1 MNKRIKLATAV
12 VALLMVAAIVVTFE
26 ACKKEE
32 AITETTQKT
41 PIAVKNV
48 KTGEMTY
55 NLTAQKIQKYLKE
68 TSFEKNDS
76 YIVESFEIT
85 SFDTN
90 DPQKE
95 FVVLSVIDTDSEVS
109 NKTFFNDAFLKTE
122 TKNDSVLYY
131 FADNVRSGN
140 FSFINSGS
148 DGYYMITVED
158 FQVSKIEKIG
168 DELPD
173 FAPDMIYTVTCTGK
187 NCAVGGCVPLVNA
200 QGVPYDCTECGKD
213 PGPDVWCKKEFHST
227 GGGGGNVLGWIS
239 VILGVVGIIVAL

>member
-122 TKNDSVLYY
+122 TKNDNVLYY
-131 FADNVRSGN
+131 FADNVKSGS
-140 FSFINSGS
+140 FSFVGNGN
-148 DGYYMITVED
+148 DGYYMITVEN

-173 FAPDMIYTVTCTGK
+173 FASSLPYTVTCSSK
-187 NCAVGGCVPLVNA
+187 NCAFGGCRPVMNA
-200 QGVPYDCTECGKD
+200 QGEIYDCSPCGKD
-213 PGPDVWCKKEFHST
+213 PGPDVWCNKEFKPKSN
-227 GGGGGNVLGWIS
+227 GGGAS
-239 VILGVVGIIVAL
+239 VVDIIGFIIGIISIFK